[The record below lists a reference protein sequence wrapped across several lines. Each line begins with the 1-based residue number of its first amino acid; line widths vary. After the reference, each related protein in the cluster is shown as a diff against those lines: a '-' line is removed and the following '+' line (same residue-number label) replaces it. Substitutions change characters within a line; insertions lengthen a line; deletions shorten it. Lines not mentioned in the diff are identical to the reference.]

1 MIWNDATKL
10 RPIKNGGVYVLAC
23 PAAAD
28 GVEIKLGTYQDLWV
42 SGGRVT
48 PVIYFSEVD
57 NLPADSAV
65 KANEIREALELDWQT
80 PQMTEEDL
88 PELEEE

>member
-10 RPIKNGGVYVLAC
+10 RPIKNGGVYVLVC
-23 PAAAD
+23 PAAED
-28 GVEIKLGTYQDLWV
+28 GVEIKLGTYQDQWV
-42 SGGRVT
+42 SGGRIT
-48 PVIYFSEVD
+48 PVIYFAEVA

-65 KANEIREALELDWQT
+65 KANEIREALGSDWKM